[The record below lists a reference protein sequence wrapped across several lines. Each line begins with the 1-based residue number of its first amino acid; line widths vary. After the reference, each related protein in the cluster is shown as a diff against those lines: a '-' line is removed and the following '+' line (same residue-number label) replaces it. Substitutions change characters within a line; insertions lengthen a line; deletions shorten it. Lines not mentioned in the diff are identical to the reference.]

1 IIRDYVG
8 LCQIIG
14 TIKFGKEMTLSEL
27 IDELKG
33 ELKSLV
39 VFVENASR
47 WKIAD
52 ERKWLENFGAKVK
65 QSYERSSRKA
75 LLEITENINNS

>member
-1 IIRDYVG
+1 MS
-8 LCQIIG
+8 
-14 TIKFGKEMTLSEL
+14 FSEL
-27 IDELKG
+27 IGKLKG

-47 WKIAD
+47 WKITD
-52 ERKWLENFGAKVK
+52 EGRWLENFGAIVK

-75 LLEITENINNS
+75 LLEITENINIL